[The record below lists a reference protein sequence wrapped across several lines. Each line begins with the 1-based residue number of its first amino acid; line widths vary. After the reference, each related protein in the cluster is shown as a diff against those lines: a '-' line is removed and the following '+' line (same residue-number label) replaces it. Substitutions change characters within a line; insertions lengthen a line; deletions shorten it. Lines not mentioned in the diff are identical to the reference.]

1 MSKKTI
7 RQDNFSGG
15 LPGDFGKLGNVGI
28 AMDASWAKIPT
39 YYYDVRQHSFPLTT
53 QEFDDNFD
61 GGQVSVFDT
70 DTPEEGRQT
79 NASTAAGVNEPFLA
93 MGVGIV
99 AIGQGEAFTLPL
111 TVHDRPAPGSC
122 TPGESGCV
130 SGSTTTRQGALW
142 WGSSTWHFIEAF
154 FQAFRLQISVNRRFL
169 LTDESLF
176 DIGMVPTPPEFVGAG
191 DSLLPAM
198 PFVRATNDV
207 LKSKSTGKVMIPNN
221 FAGSSCVGAP
231 TVNAT
236 FGHPRIIGL
245 GNRMFCFQNPIPVLP
260 GMRFDTKFMG
270 VQGGSAFTDAMRRA
284 SVFDYENPTTPD
296 ADLTETVC
304 NTTLF
309 SSAFT
314 VPGGVVSLGLVFKG
328 YALQPQACLDYVAN
342 YTLSGSRVVDM
353 LAGNSYLTSL
363 LVNAKHANL
372 AGIDEDVAK
381 RLLSGTPNG

>member
-1 MSKKTI
+1 MSKIQKFSAEP
-7 RQDNFSGG
+7 QDFN
-15 LPGDFGKLGNVGI
+15 KLGNVGL
-28 AMDASWAKIPT
+28 AMEASWAKIPT
-39 YYYDVRQHSFPLTT
+39 YYYDVRQHKFPLTPD
-53 QEFDDNFD
+53 EFNTEFG
-61 GGQVSVFDT
+61 GGQINLFDS
-70 DTPEEGRQT
+70 DESAEGHQT
-79 NASTAAGVNEPFLA
+79 NATNAAGVNEPFLA

-130 SGSTTTRQGALW
+130 SGSTTTRQGSLW
-142 WGSSTWHFIEAF
+142 WGSSTWHFLEAL
-154 FQAFRLQISVNRRFL
+154 FQAYRLQISVNRRFL
-169 LTDESLF
+169 VVDESLF

-207 LKSKSTGKVMIPNN
+207 LKAKSTGKVMIPNN
-221 FAGSSCVGAP
+221 FAGSSCVGAT
-231 TVNAT
+231 TVDAT

-245 GNRMFCFQNPIPVLP
+245 GNRMFCFQNPIPILP
-260 GMRFDTKFMG
+260 GMRFDTKLVG
-270 VQGGSAFTDAMRRA
+270 VDGGSAFTDAMRRG

-296 ADLTETVC
+296 ADLTEDVC
-304 NTTLF
+304 NSTLF
-309 SSAFT
+309 SSSFT

-342 YTLSGSRVVDM
+342 YTLSGAKMRDVV
-353 LAGNSYLTSL
+353 AGNPYLTGL

-372 AGIDEDVAK
+372 AGLDEDTIK
-381 RLLSGTPNG
+381 QLLGNGHG